1 MYISFIFHIFQG
13 VIQAKM
19 DVGTPILDTQFLRTN
34 SRQLKQQLSIEVLIT
49 VKQLTNRQTAFLQNG
64 VPYKAN
70 TVW

>member
-1 MYISFIFHIFQG
+1 
-13 VIQAKM
+13 M

-49 VKQLTNRQTAFLQNG
+49 VKQLTNRQTAFLQDG

>member
-1 MYISFIFHIFQG
+1 
-13 VIQAKM
+13 M
-19 DVGTPILDTQFLRTN
+19 DVGTPILDTQFLGTN

-49 VKQLTNRQTAFLQNG
+49 VKQLTNRQTAFLQDG